1 MGNQEEYSPT
11 CSSERLSLRRS
22 VFLPSLQKFPYT
34 SNGVYDSSCC
44 FHLPTSGPAQEH
56 RSKRLLWKT
65 KTGSKIQETTGTS
78 KLQGKMMY
86 KNRRPHPVRDGK
98 LQKPGVVRSNKKQVY
113 MRKQNFP
120 NHFYPPIPFCV
131 TQFDPKDTNE
141 NESILKHR

>member
-1 MGNQEEYSPT
+1 MQVVIIIEWVIKRSIPQLVVLNVCRFAGPSFSLLCRSFHTHLMGYMTLYVASISRHQVQPKNIEAS
-11 CSSERLSLRRS
+11 
-22 VFLPSLQKFPYT
+22 
-34 SNGVYDSSCC
+34 
-44 FHLPTSGPAQEH
+44 A
-56 RSKRLLWKT
+56 LLWKT
-65 KTGSKIQETTGTS
+65 KTGSEIQETTGTS

-131 TQFDPKDTNE
+131 TQFDPK
-141 NESILKHR
+141 KYQ

>member
-1 MGNQEEYSPT
+1 MGYMTLYVASISRHQVQPKNIEAS
-11 CSSERLSLRRS
+11 
-22 VFLPSLQKFPYT
+22 
-34 SNGVYDSSCC
+34 
-44 FHLPTSGPAQEH
+44 A
-56 RSKRLLWKT
+56 LLWKT

-131 TQFDPKDTNE
+131 TQFDPK
-141 NESILKHR
+141 KYQ